1 MGPVYVGA
9 TYDRQMVYGMPPPQ
23 APRKPPISGV
33 DLGISITAMVLTLAF
48 GAIALVAGLFMLA
61 IADKCPPAICSGD
74 DAMTVVG
81 ITLLISAVIGV
92 AGFAVTIVQLVRR
105 KLAWPYAVGMF
116 ILCVITCVVG
126 VYAYGGAVNAD
137 QGWLFG

>member
-1 MGPVYVGA
+1 
-9 TYDRQMVYGMPPPQ
+9 MVYGMPPPQ

-48 GAIALVAGLFMLA
+48 GALALVAGLFMVA

-74 DAMTVVG
+74 EAMTTVG
-81 ITLLISAVIGV
+81 LTLLIAAVLGV

-116 ILCVITCVVG
+116 VLCVTACVIG
-126 VYAYGGAVNAD
+126 VYAYGAVVDAD